1 MFPSRRI
8 IMSGGDSFRN
18 EKSLAFDGTNDYVW
32 FGQHSNTG
40 DDITVA
46 AWVKLTTDQASP
58 IVTFGKM
65 NLRLHD
71 KTSIKF
77 WADVSGSSTTTT
89 IPDCLNKWIHVAVS
103 SDDGVNN
110 VYVDGI
116 LLETE
121 TDTTL
126 STSAGE
132 SYIGRYSSAYFAGN
146 ISEVAIYSS
155 VLTSSQIKEIYNDRK
170 PFNHKDW
177 GGKTTLVNWWRMGDG
192 TLDKWGGN
200 PDASFNSFLVTD
212 EVNPTIGN
220 DLITNGAFA
229 SDSGWTKGSGWSISG
244 GTASRASGESSNS
257 AIEHAG
263 DAITAEKTYK
273 YSFDF
278 NIASGNCTA
287 YLGGTTLDSSFTG
300 SGTNSG
306 YVTATGG
313 GEFSLY
319 GLTNAEVT
327 SIDNVKA
334 WLIGGVA
341 GTAVNMEKDDLVGDV
356 P

>member
-8 IMSGGDSFRN
+8 AMSGGDSFRN

-32 FGQHSNTG
+32 LGEQSNTG

-46 AWVKLTTDQASP
+46 AWVKLTADQTSP

-77 WADVSGSSTTTT
+77 WADVSGTSTTTT

-103 SDDGVNN
+103 SDNNVHIGVNN
-110 VYVDGI
+110 VYLNGV

-121 TDTTL
+121 TDTIL

-177 GGKTTLVNWWRMGDG
+177 
-192 TLDKWGGN
+192 
-200 PDASFNSFLVTD
+200 
-212 EVNPTIGN
+212 E
-220 DLITNGAFA
+220 
-229 SDSGWTKGSGWSISG
+229 
-244 GTASRASGESSNS
+244 
-257 AIEHAG
+257 
-263 DAITAEKTYK
+263 EKQ
-273 YSFDF
+273 
-278 NIASGNCTA
+278 
-287 YLGGTTLDSSFTG
+287 LL
-300 SGTNSG
+300 
-306 YVTATGG
+306 
-313 GEFSLY
+313 
-319 GLTNAEVT
+319 
-327 SIDNVKA
+327 
-334 WLIGGVA
+334 
-341 GTAVNMEKDDLVGDV
+341 
-356 P
+356 